1 MVCPIGGKSLSPI
14 SHLPSVVSFFS
25 SFQSRTLIPYPLC
38 PPYLSLPQS
47 LKNSSIPNLYRAN
60 PILLDVGLAIS
71 MASALLA
78 NLALISRFLDRR
90 VARWTLVAIVA
101 LAVHDAINVTA
112 IIVFGVV
119 HRFND
124 GYVVSPQGRSH

>member
-1 MVCPIGGKSLSPI
+1 MGERDLPPIGHTTVLTSDQIKGKR
-14 SHLPSVVSFFS
+14 SVKV
-25 SFQSRTLIPYPLC
+25 PYPLC

-90 VARWTLVAIVA
+90 VARWTLVACHSPL
-101 LAVHDAINVTA
+101 LAPSPATRPTCS
-112 IIVFGVV
+112 II
-119 HRFND
+119 
-124 GYVVSPQGRSH
+124 P